1 MMNMQALLKQAHAMQ
16 RKMEE
21 AQAKLADE
29 EVVGASGNGAVEITL
44 NGKFAMKKIH
54 IDEQLLKD
62 GDAEMLEDLIMV
74 AYAEAHKKADEK
86 MNEGM
91 QSVTGGLNLGGMKL
105 PF

>member
-1 MMNMQALLKQAHAMQ
+1 MMNMQSLLKQAHAMQ

-21 AQAKLADE
+21 TQAKLAEE
-29 EVVGASGNGAVEITL
+29 EVVGTAGNGAVEVTL
-44 NGKFAMKKIH
+44 NCKFAMRKIH

-62 GDAEMLEDLIMV
+62 GDAEMLEDLITV
-74 AYAEAHKKADEK
+74 AYNEAHKKADDK

-91 QSVTGGLNLGGMKL
+91 QSVTGGLNLGGLKL

>member
-21 AQAKLADE
+21 TQAKLAEE
-29 EVVGASGNGAVEITL
+29 EVVGSAGNGAVEITL
-44 NGKFAMKKIH
+44 NGKFEMRKIH

-62 GDAEMLEDLIMV
+62 GDAEMLEDLLMV
-74 AYAEAHKKADEK
+74 AYTEAHKKADEK
-86 MNEGM
+86 MSEGM

>member
-16 RKMEE
+16 KKMEE
-21 AQAKLADE
+21 SQEKLAKE
-29 EVVGASGNGAVEITL
+29 EVTGTAGGGAVEVVL
-44 NGKFAMKKIH
+44 NGKFEMKKIH
-54 IDEQLLKD
+54 IEPELLKD

-74 AYAEAHKKADEK
+74 AYAEAHKLADKK
-86 MNEGM
+86 MSESM